1 MALSGTIN
9 GSCDNSRYTLTCEWS
24 ATQNVSANT
33 STITAIVYL
42 NGNGY
47 TTSSSYWSCV
57 INGTTVTSGKSA
69 SIGGKTEL
77 GRRTW
82 TVNHNSDGSCSTTIS
97 FSYSNGL
104 SSAGTYTTKNGS
116 GSGSITLNTIPRA
129 SSFTLNTSSGTLPCN
144 FTVNI
149 NRASSSFTHT
159 VTYKIGSNS
168 YTKANKTTA
177 TSVTVDC
184 GIGDCN
190 VITNSTSGTATIIV
204 DTYSGTTKIGSASK
218 TVTLYVPSS
227 VVPSVGISVTPN
239 NQLGTT
245 NISGR
250 TTFTVKATNAS
261 GAYGSTIKSYSISGG
276 YINSSSSSAT
286 SGTLSSGTYTFTVK
300 VTDSRGRTAQKSQ
313 AVTVYSYSAPT
324 LSVQPYRADSSGNA
338 QADGT
343 YVYANLTY
351 AISNPNNSNTN
362 AKKYLLYKRTTGN
375 SAWTQIGSW
384 TNFDVYSGTVKVCFG
399 EDFATTSSYELKVDV
414 KDTLKTTSQTSK
426 ISTIAC
432 LLNIEEDGI
441 GIGKIYERG
450 ALDVAGKVYSTDS
463 VITDNCMQVG
473 RNKVYYGLDSN
484 GNQIQMMRIA
494 SHNGVDVGY
503 SGTNTAICSANSPT
517 WWNGTTSYDIFNSGN
532 CTITS
537 GSGGVSYR
545 FANGLQ
551 INTMQIWG
559 TWNITTAW
567 GSVYSSPFI
576 TPSNYTQTFLT
587 PPQVTVSAHGAG
599 TAVMV
604 CQAGAPTTTTP
615 GSFYLWK
622 PTQQTGVR
630 DYIEIISIG
639 RWK

>member
-47 TTSSSYWSCV
+47 TTTSSHWSCV
-57 INGTTVTSGKSA
+57 INGVTVTSGKSA

-104 SSAGTYTTKNGS
+104 SSAGTYTTRSGS
-116 GSGSITLNTIPRA
+116 GSGSIALNTIPRA
-129 SSFTLNTSSGTLPCN
+129 SSFTLNRSSATLGTDAITL
-144 FTVNI
+144 NI
-149 NRASSSFTHT
+149 SRASSSFTHK
-159 VTYKIGSNS
+159 VQLYFGSYS
-168 YTKANKTTA
+168 ALLA
-177 TSVTVDC
+177 E
-184 GIGDCN
+184 GIGTAYTFTPNISLCSQIPN
-190 VITNSTSGTATIIV
+190 ATSGTATI
-204 DTYSGTTKIGSASK
+204 KIQTMNGSTWIAETSK
-218 TVTLYVPSS
+218 TITFNVPSS

-261 GAYGSTIKSYSISGG
+261 GSYGSTIKSYSISGG

-362 AKKYLLYKRTTGN
+362 AKKYLLYKRTTG
-375 SAWTQIGSW
+375 ATTWTQVGSW

-473 RNKVYYGLDSN
+473 RNKVYYGLDSD

-537 GSGGVSYR
+537 GSGGTSYR